1 MNELTTFFFPDS
13 VAVVGASE
21 VLTGYGTRYIQAL
34 LDIGYE
40 KKIYAVN
47 HSGNEVL
54 GRRIYRSVLDIPDY
68 VDLACICVS
77 ARFVP
82 DALRD
87 CLKKGVKAAIVLS
100 AGFRE
105 FGEAGRLLEEE
116 VAEIARQGIR
126 VMGPNCFGT
135 YCPAGRITVVPG
147 GGFPKQA
154 GGTAL
159 IAQSGQLSEG
169 ITARSFGE
177 GIRYS
182 KVASYG
188 NACNINEA
196 DLLEYLMNDEETKVI
211 TSYLEGVRD
220 GKRFFE
226 IARAN
231 QGR

>member
-1 MNELTTFFFPDS
+1 MNELNRFFQPES
-13 VAVVGASE
+13 IAVVGASE
-21 VLTGYGTRYIQAL
+21 ALTGYGTRYIQAL
-34 LDIGYE
+34 LDIGFDG

-54 GRRIYRSVLDIPDY
+54 GRKIYRSVLEIPEY
-68 VDLACICVS
+68 VDLACVCVG

-82 DALRD
+82 DVLRD
-87 CLKKGVKAAIVLS
+87 CVKKGVKAAIVLS

-105 FGEAGRLLEEE
+105 FGEEGRRLEDE
-116 VAEIARQGIR
+116 VVEIAKQGIR

-135 YCPAGRITVVPG
+135 YCPAGKITIVPG
-147 GGFPKQA
+147 GGFPKQS

-169 ITARSFGE
+169 ITGRSFGE

-196 DLLEYLMNDEETKVI
+196 DLLEYLMNDGETKHI
-211 TSYLEGVRD
+211 TSYLE
-220 GKRFFE
+220 E
-226 IARAN
+226 IGRAHV
-231 QGR
+231 